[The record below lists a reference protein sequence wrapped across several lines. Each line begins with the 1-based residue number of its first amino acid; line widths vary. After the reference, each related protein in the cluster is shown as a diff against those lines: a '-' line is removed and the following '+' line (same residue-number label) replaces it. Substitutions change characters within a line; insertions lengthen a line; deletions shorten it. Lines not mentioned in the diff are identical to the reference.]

1 MKTELETVEGLR
13 ELLAAPR
20 GKQRAAVEA
29 AVQVLRGGGNGPLLL
44 TASPAARRLG
54 ISRACLYGWLRRGLL
69 KPVGGLTGARLR
81 FSAAELDRLA
91 AGGAAG
97 VR

>member
-1 MKTELETVEGLR
+1 MKAELETVEGLR

-29 AVQVLRGGGNGPLLL
+29 AVNVLRGGGNGPLLL

-69 KPVGGLTGARLR
+69 RPVGGLTGARQR
-81 FSAAELDRLA
+81 FSTSDLDRLA
-91 AGGAAG
+91 SGGSAGG
-97 VR
+97 R